1 MRVAVVGI
9 GHVGLPTAATL
20 AEFEHD
26 VIGIDEDEEKI
37 RGLQRGATPFF
48 EPGLAELVE
57 RGARTGRLRFS
68 VDAAEAIQSAEV
80 VFLCV
85 GTPARASGDANLVA
99 VERSA
104 RGIAPHLSPGV
115 IVVKKST
122 VPAGTAQRLRQV
134 LRMSR
139 PLAEDIEGVSN
150 PEF

>member
-1 MRVAVVGI
+1 MRVVVVGT

-20 AEFEHD
+20 ASFEHD
-26 VIGIDEDEEKI
+26 VVGVDEDEEKI
-37 RGLQRGATPFF
+37 RGLQRGTTPFF
-48 EPGLAELVE
+48 EPGLAELIE

-68 VDAAEAIQSAEV
+68 VDAAEAIPSAEV

-115 IVVKKST
+115 VVVKKST
-122 VPAGTAQRLRQV
+122 VPAGAGQRRGQGL
-134 LRMSR
+134 
-139 PLAEDIEGVSN
+139 GVTRAD
-150 PEF
+150 PGRGIQG